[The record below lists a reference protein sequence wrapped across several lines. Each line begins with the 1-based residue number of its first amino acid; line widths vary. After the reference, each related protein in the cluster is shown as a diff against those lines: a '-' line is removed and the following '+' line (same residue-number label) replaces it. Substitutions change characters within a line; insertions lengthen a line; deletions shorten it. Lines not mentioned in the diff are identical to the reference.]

1 MRDESL
7 LSGWYGNSKVK
18 SDKIISFPSFF
29 ELIWGIAKNG
39 PHHKVTAGVQEKQ
52 SRLSLPAF

>member
-1 MRDESL
+1 MSL
-7 LSGWYGNSKVK
+7 FLVGGMVTQKLKVIKLSP
-18 SDKIISFPSFF
+18 FRPSF
-29 ELIWGIAKNG
+29 ELIWGIAKKG